1 MPSNSFGKTLM
12 ALNPQNLLVD
22 RYWQEGFID
31 GIEVLSA
38 EEVKIHRAHLENAER
53 ALGHSLHYMSR
64 VHTVLRSPFELATH
78 PALVNLVEKIIGP
91 DILLHNVTYIIKE
104 PHTKNF
110 ASFHQD
116 LTYWGFD
123 GTEQVSAWLALSPA
137 TAESG
142 CMRFIPGSHRSGLR
156 DQVTGDDPDNV
167 LFQSQTI
174 EDVNEEEVVY
184 STLLPGRASLHHGW
198 AIHASGPNI
207 SDDRRIGLNVQYI
220 SPRMKQTKDASD
232 SAILIRGK
240 DRYGHFIADQPAT
253 EWLPDEAS
261 ARLRALTEKYAS
273 IAGTQ

>member
-142 CMRFIPGSHRSGLR
+142 CMRFIPGSHRAGLR

>member
-174 EDVNEEEVVY
+174 EDVNEEEAVY

-220 SPRMKQTKDASD
+220 SPKMKQTKDASD

>member
-1 MPSNSFGKTLM
+1 M

-31 GIEVLSA
+31 GIEVLSD
-38 EEVKIHRAHLENAER
+38 EDVKIHRAHLENAER

-220 SPRMKQTKDASD
+220 SPKMKQTKDASD
-232 SAILIRGK
+232 SAILIRGE

-253 EWLPDEAS
+253 EWLPEQAS

>member
-64 VHTVLRSPFELATH
+64 VHTVLRSPYELATH
-78 PALVNLVEKIIGP
+78 PALVDLVEKIIGP
-91 DILLHNVTYIIKE
+91 DVLLYNVTYIIKE
-104 PHTKNF
+104 PHTNNF

-207 SDDRRIGLNVQYI
+207 SDDRRIGLNIQYI
-220 SPRMKQTKDASD
+220 SPKMKQTKDASD

-253 EWLPDEAS
+253 EWLPEQAS
-261 ARLRALTEKYAS
+261 ARLRALTDKYFS

>member
-1 MPSNSFGKTLM
+1 MG
-12 ALNPQNLLVD
+12 LNPQNLLVD

-31 GIEVLSA
+31 GIEVLSD
-38 EEVKIHRAHLENAER
+38 EDVKIHRAHLENAER

-64 VHTVLRSPFELATH
+64 VHTVLRSPYELATH
-78 PALVNLVEKIIGP
+78 PALVDLVEKIIGP
-91 DILLHNVTYIIKE
+91 DVLLYNVTYIIKE
-104 PHTKNF
+104 PHTNNF

-156 DQVTGDDPDNV
+156 DQVTRDDPDNV

-174 EDVNEEEVVY
+174 EDVNEEEAVY

-207 SDDRRIGLNVQYI
+207 SDDRRIGLNIQYI
-220 SPRMKQTKDASD
+220 SPKMKQTKDASD
-232 SAILIRGK
+232 SAILIRGE
-240 DRYGHFIADQPAT
+240 DRYGHFTADQPAT
-253 EWLPDEAS
+253 EWLPEQAS
-261 ARLRALTEKYAS
+261 ARLRALTEKYVS

>member
-1 MPSNSFGKTLM
+1 M

-31 GIEVLSA
+31 GIEVLSD
-38 EEVKIHRAHLENAER
+38 EDVKIHRAHLENAER

-78 PALVNLVEKIIGP
+78 PALVDLVEKIIGP

-104 PHTKNF
+104 PHTRNF

-156 DQVTGDDPDNV
+156 DQVTRDDPDNV

-174 EDVNEEEVVY
+174 EDVNEEEAVY

-220 SPRMKQTKDASD
+220 SPKMKQTKGASD
-232 SAILIRGK
+232 SAILIRGE
-240 DRYGHFIADQPAT
+240 DRYGHFTADQPAT
-253 EWLPDEAS
+253 EWLPEQAS
-261 ARLRALTEKYAS
+261 ARLRALTEKYVS

>member
-1 MPSNSFGKTLM
+1 M

-53 ALGHSLHYMSR
+53 DLGHSLHYMSR
-64 VHTVLRSPFELATH
+64 VHTVLRSPYELATH
-78 PALVNLVEKIIGP
+78 PALVDLVEKIIGP
-91 DILLHNVTYIIKE
+91 DVLLYNVTYIIKE
-104 PHTKNF
+104 PHTNNF

-167 LFQSQTI
+167 LRQSQTI
-174 EDVNEEEVVY
+174 EHVNEEEAVY

-207 SDDRRIGLNVQYI
+207 SDDRRIGLNIQYI
-220 SPRMKQTKDASD
+220 SPKMKQTKDASD

-253 EWLPDEAS
+253 EWLPEQAS
-261 ARLRALTEKYAS
+261 ARLRALTDKYFS